1 MHNFQQTRFLI
12 NSITILFFVTIRL
25 RVLEKYSL
33 FFIVINVEQDFTN
46 ISNELAFAIMIFNPV
61 IVRVSYDWAQEN

>member
-46 ISNELAFAIMIFNPV
+46 ISNELDFAIMIFNPV
-61 IVRVSYDWAQEN
+61 IVRVSYD